1 MRSRSISSEEEEE
14 SSSNQT
20 PTSNHDVANA
30 AGLFSRYHQYSKLPQ
45 PLVLKLSVLKLDASL
60 FDVFVSKNS
69 TVAELKQAVEEVFA
83 STAKEISWWHVWGH
97 FCLCYNGDKLINDK
111 ACLRNF
117 WIKDGDQL
125 QFIRHMSIQ
134 YSPLRKRPN
143 NKSVTCKQH
152 SMLSSGSDAHEE
164 KEGTSSD
171 DNNENQDNSKHYSGE
186 NQEQVPL
193 LEFKLAKFLRGW
205 LSNSRSWG
213 LSRKG
218 EEGGSAGTGFA
229 LHCLRGGPRD
239 DDLSLMP
246 TINGCK
252 N

>member
-1 MRSRSISSEEEEE
+1 MIGKKAGRTRWLGCLIDVWPKSSF
-14 SSSNQT
+14 
-20 PTSNHDVANA
+20 D
-30 AGLFSRYHQYSKLPQ
+30 
-45 PLVLKLSVLKLDASL
+45 LSWHYVTLQLNFVFLHCAYWEKELID
-60 FDVFVSKNS
+60 FDV
-69 TVAELKQAVEEVFA
+69 
-83 STAKEISWWHVWGH
+83 
-97 FCLCYNGDKLINDK
+97 
-111 ACLRNF
+111 R
-117 WIKDGDQL
+117 
-125 QFIRHMSIQ
+125 
-134 YSPLRKRPN
+134 
-143 NKSVTCKQH
+143 
-152 SMLSSGSDAHEE
+152 LSSGSDAHEE

-205 LSNSRSWG
+205 LSNSRLWG

-252 N
+252 NWVGLLCKWLAVQALPLCFHFVLEGGLAACFISSTNMKFWVQGRHNSTWPKREGKQCLVECNVNVLFSVHLLLDVLWKASFIL

>member
-117 WIKDGDQL
+117 GIKDGDQAYVHPIFTFEKKTEQQERYL
-125 QFIRHMSIQ
+125 QTALNVRIFAWIFLVM
-134 YSPLRKRPN
+134 
-143 NKSVTCKQH
+143 
-152 SMLSSGSDAHEE
+152 
-164 KEGTSSD
+164 
-171 DNNENQDNSKHYSGE
+171 
-186 NQEQVPL
+186 VPH
-193 LEFKLAKFLRGW
+193 GY
-205 LSNSRSWG
+205 
-213 LSRKG
+213 
-218 EEGGSAGTGFA
+218 A
-229 LHCLRGGPRD
+229 LVH
-239 DDLSLMP
+239 
-246 TINGCK
+246 TFTYK
-252 N
+252 